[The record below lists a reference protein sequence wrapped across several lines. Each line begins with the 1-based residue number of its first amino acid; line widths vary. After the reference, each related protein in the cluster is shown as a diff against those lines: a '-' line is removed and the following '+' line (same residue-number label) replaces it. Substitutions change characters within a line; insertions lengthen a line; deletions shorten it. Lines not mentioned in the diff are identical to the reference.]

1 MVEPQNQILTSVPR
15 EEKWSPVYVSLT
27 FQSLNNEPD
36 IASAQDWV
44 NELLPTQDVLGQSST
59 TGISE
64 SNTIHSEQ
72 PPKLNTYDGEQAQ
85 QSFRSADANM
95 SSINN
100 TQHNKSLTVNQE
112 SLNMDASGS
121 DDTVPVNETNANKKK
136 KLIRAH
142 RLKLRQ
148 YLTEAFK

>member
-1 MVEPQNQILTSVPR
+1 MVVPR

-36 IASAQDWV
+36 IASAQDAV

-72 PPKLNTYDGEQAQ
+72 PPELNTYDGEQAQ

-100 TQHNKSLTVNQE
+100 TQHNKSSTVN
-112 SLNMDASGS
+112 
-121 DDTVPVNETNANKKK
+121 
-136 KLIRAH
+136 
-142 RLKLRQ
+142 
-148 YLTEAFK
+148 

>member
-1 MVEPQNQILTSVPR
+1 MSSLFAETINGNCFVCIGQLNSCQSTPLLEIQNECLYKSLVEPQNQILTSVPR

-36 IASAQDWV
+36 IASAQDAV

-72 PPKLNTYDGEQAQ
+72 PPELNTYDGEQAQ

-100 TQHNKSLTVNQE
+100 TQHNKSSTGN
-112 SLNMDASGS
+112 
-121 DDTVPVNETNANKKK
+121 
-136 KLIRAH
+136 
-142 RLKLRQ
+142 
-148 YLTEAFK
+148 